1 MLTIKLTQP
10 QELCLNGIQAILIT
24 SRHGAAALVRA
35 TERRDVPVLAVGDA
49 TASAAQGF
57 GFTDVQSAGGDGV
70 ALASLAAHRL
80 NAANGAVL
88 HVSGD
93 KQAFD
98 VVGALCQQGFDA
110 RLRLLY
116 SGTPARHL
124 PSEALKALA
133 AGGIDYA
140 AFFSPQTGR
149 TFGKLVRQAG
159 VAETM
164 MHVTAV
170 SISQNV
176 MDSLDGLT
184 WRKRLTAEKPTA
196 AAVLD
201 TLVASMPDAAPE
213 DGAGQAR

>member
-1 MLTIKLTQP
+1 MRRPTLLITRPADSAERFADQTRALGFDPILAPMLTIKLTQP
-10 QELCLNGIQAILIT
+10 QKLCLNGIQAILIT

-116 SGTPARHL
+116 SGTP
-124 PSEALKALA
+124 
-133 AGGIDYA
+133 
-140 AFFSPQTGR
+140 
-149 TFGKLVRQAG
+149 
-159 VAETM
+159 
-164 MHVTAV
+164 
-170 SISQNV
+170 
-176 MDSLDGLT
+176 
-184 WRKRLTAEKPTA
+184 
-196 AAVLD
+196 
-201 TLVASMPDAAPE
+201 
-213 DGAGQAR
+213 